1 MQIDVRCRRALVIVG
16 LVLGFAIHAQ
26 AQEASGSG
34 VAAPATTPL
43 LTEAEV
49 KAKYRTCPDG
59 YYSGPQPGKARY
71 TKDNFIW
78 VVTPEFAR
86 RFCMPAEFVS
96 AELKGAEAIAYRVV
110 EDPYE
115 EHCGWGGRQE
125 VCGRMREHRFEIYFD
140 QNANVPRAENI
151 DVSMR
156 PRYPSAKLITQ
167 DPKKYQE
174 RWLERRK
181 NPALRSNDRVW
192 PAFDLNQFGMDGVQ
206 DGRIAW
212 PIVSF
217 TEYEYS
223 RSILPGI
230 SYVSLQ
236 GSMGFFANPRKE
248 KLGITKFVITVAN
261 VGDKS
266 LKDLGRPLTDFA
278 HVIELPESF
287 SEKLRAIDKTRAI
300 NIEELGKRALGIKPS
315 HAGKGEKN

>member
-1 MQIDVRCRRALVIVG
+1 MQIVMPCRRALVIVG

-34 VAAPATTPL
+34 VAAPATPL

-110 EDPYE
+110 EDPDE
-115 EHCGWGGRQE
+115 EYCGWGGRQE
-125 VCGRMREHRFEIYFD
+125 VCSRTREHRFEIYFD
-140 QNANVPRAENI
+140 QKANVPRKYDI
-151 DVSMR
+151 DASVR
-156 PRYPSAKLITQ
+156 TRYPSAALVSQ

-174 RWLERRK
+174 RLLERRK
-181 NPALRSNDRVW
+181 NPALHSNNRLW
-192 PAFDLNQFGMDGVQ
+192 PAFELNQFGLDGVK
-206 DGRIAW
+206 DGRIVW
-212 PIVSF
+212 PIVGF
-217 TEYEYS
+217 HEYEYN

-230 SYVSLQ
+230 SYASFQ
-236 GSMGFFANPRKE
+236 ASMGFFTNPRRE
-248 KLGITKFVITVAN
+248 ALGVNRFVITISN
-261 VGDKS
+261 IGDKS
-266 LKDLGRPLTDFA
+266 LKNLGRPLSDFA

-287 SEKLRAIDKTRAI
+287 SEKLRAIDKARAV
-300 NIEELGKRALGIKPS
+300 NIEELGKRALGIRP
-315 HAGKGEKN
+315 